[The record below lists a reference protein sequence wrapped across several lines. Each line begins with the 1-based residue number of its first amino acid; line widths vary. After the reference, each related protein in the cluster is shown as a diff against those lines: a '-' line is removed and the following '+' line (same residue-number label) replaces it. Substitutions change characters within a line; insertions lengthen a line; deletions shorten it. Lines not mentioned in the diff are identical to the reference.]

1 MGEALRSEAGV
12 AGHAG
17 TAALRFFRRPPTE
30 LADGFGREECP
41 THPGLVPGAGFTPV
55 LRWVPGS
62 PVRATRRRLLGLPG
76 RGRDG
81 RTDGAQGNRCYRAV
95 TNPSR

>member
-1 MGEALRSEAGV
+1 MGEAMRGGAEV

-41 THPGLVPGAGFTPV
+41 TRPGLMPGAGFTPV

-62 PVRATRRRLLGLPG
+62 PGRATRRRPPDSPDEEVRPAGPG
-76 RGRDG
+76 HGTCR
-81 RTDGAQGNRCYRAV
+81 YAV
-95 TNPSR
+95 VTIRSR